1 MHFHI
6 RNLADYLDA
15 LAKLIKKRKKAGGRE
30 EEKERG
36 KKEGRREGRK
46 GERKHFCF
54 SLNQSSIQSSSFF

>member
-46 GERKHFCF
+46 KEGGREGRERGNIFA
-54 SLNQSSIQSSSFF
+54 SL

>member
-46 GERKHFCF
+46 KEGGRE
-54 SLNQSSIQSSSFF
+54 